1 MKTATAA
8 LGSFALL
15 LAACSKGAPAPA
27 AEQAEAKAAAAVAK
41 AAEPA
46 KAAES
51 EAGDEEG
58 CLHGKA
64 HDASCDGTT
73 IPAPGSTGHFGA
85 PFTLA
90 AAKPLSEVLSKD
102 ALPEGP
108 VRVEGTVASVCQK
121 KGCWM
126 VLADGEVKARIL
138 MKDHA
143 FALPTDARG
152 KHAEVEGTVEKR
164 TLTKAQVEH
173 LAKDEGKDPSKAG
186 GERVE
191 FVITATGVE
200 LAPTS

>member
-1 MKTATAA
+1 MRKIVTRTLAV
-8 LGSFALL
+8 L
-15 LAACSKGAPAPA
+15 LAACGGAPAPA
-27 AEQAEAKAAAAVAK
+27 AQQAKDQPAAAAA
-41 AAEPA
+41 PA
-46 KAAES
+46 KDAES
-51 EAGDEEG
+51 AEHGDDGEG

-73 IPAPGSTGHFGA
+73 VPAPGSTGHFGA

-90 AAKPLSEVLSKD
+90 AAKPLSEALSGD

-108 VRVEGTVASVCQK
+108 VRVEGTVTAVCQK

-126 VLADGEVKARIL
+126 VLADGDLEARIL
-138 MKDHA
+138 TKDHA
-143 FALPTDARG
+143 FALPPDARG

-173 LAKDEGKDPSKAG
+173 LAKDEGKDPSAAG

-200 LAPTS
+200 LTPTS